1 MERSIQSYRSLGWK
15 FRYSK
20 TTLLLFTQSIDTQ
33 CRDNEISFGD
43 NKSIR
48 EPFIRS
54 LRSRTYLSNYVCIFG
69 NGLIC
74 YSYSRPIDRRSKAD
88 CNNSRQICSD
98 RNVRGECVSGRDMAG
113 SSFMHSVATH
123 KFFRTAKDRLF
134 RRIFSPFSL
143 SFFLFFFN
151 SFFSVEIFFFFL
163 SIERATRS
171 T

>member
-1 MERSIQSYRSLGWK
+1 
-15 FRYSK
+15 
-20 TTLLLFTQSIDTQ
+20 
-33 CRDNEISFGD
+33 
-43 NKSIR
+43 
-48 EPFIRS
+48 
-54 LRSRTYLSNYVCIFG
+54 
-69 NGLIC
+69 
-74 YSYSRPIDRRSKAD
+74 
-88 CNNSRQICSD
+88 
-98 RNVRGECVSGRDMAG
+98 MAG